1 MCWLRSSRCQT
12 AKRCVT
18 SWLTF
23 TPLCAMDQ
31 HRPLLSAVRSA
42 VRSSKALVPTTGVDS
57 AFTALECSSRAAHLG
72 GVLASAR
79 CVCVLMA
86 AVALTDG
93 VPGTAESWAD
103 LLSGCRRHGTV
114 GDGNRMVRLQWSA
127 IRRTGRDAGSA
138 LGDRGGPARRPGHR
152 RAEAPRPDRRLPRC
166 AGRRGRR

>member
-1 MCWLRSSRCQT
+1 MVDFHAALR
-12 AKRCVT
+12 
-18 SWLTF
+18 
-23 TPLCAMDQ
+23 DG
-31 HRPLLSAVRSA
+31 SAPSLAFRSA
-42 VRSSKALVPTTGVDS
+42 IRSASSKALVPTTGVDS

-114 GDGNRMVRLQWSA
+114 GDGNRMVRLQWSP
-127 IRRTGRDAGSA
+127 T
-138 LGDRGGPARRPGHR
+138 RGLDGMPA
-152 RAEAPRPDRRLPRC
+152 AP
-166 AGRRGRR
+166 